1 MICIYIFICISIII
15 EMKMPK
21 YLIDEIMKIYDIFYD
36 DNKSNIDLTDRK
48 CKLKKYIKSYYNWLS
63 VEEYNYIYDLI
74 KSNEIDVLI
83 ENQKIVIERKY
94 KDDIIKLFG
103 KFDSNNNNNGSI
115 DLLEFKKIFS
125 LMELDKDIEKIFKD
139 ADLNN
144 DNEITIDEFII
155 FIAKNDD
162 IFKKLENIL
171 DIKFR
176 LKLKTDKR
184 TILFNNFPGS
194 PLKHNWRPSLYN
206 LNGLEF
212 IKKHI

>member
-1 MICIYIFICISIII
+1 
-15 EMKMPK
+15 MKMPK
-21 YLIDEIMKIYDIFYD
+21 HLVDEIMKIYDIFYD
-36 DNKSNIDLTDRK
+36 ENKSNIDLTDRK
-48 CKLKKYIKSYYNWLS
+48 CKLKKYIKSYYSWLS

-74 KSNEIDVLI
+74 KSKEIDVLI

-103 KFDSNNNNNGSI
+103 KFDSNNNGSI
-115 DLLEFKKIFS
+115 NLLEFKKIFS

-194 PLKHNWRPSLYN
+194 PLKTAWRPSLSN
-206 LNGLEF
+206 LNNLND
-212 IKKHI
+212 IKKNMD